1 MTTIKLLAE
10 ETISLCVEENVK
22 VDSIQYYRHVPTIF
36 SIVELLGF
44 LLLVTFFKK
53 KRDQDKHQT
62 INEMETFSS
71 SFLFWFVFV
80 LLPCSPF
87 CQLTDKREA

>member
-44 LLLVTFFKK
+44 LLLDTFF
-53 KRDQDKHQT
+53 
-62 INEMETFSS
+62 
-71 SFLFWFVFV
+71 
-80 LLPCSPF
+80 
-87 CQLTDKREA
+87 

>member
-44 LLLVTFFKK
+44 LLLDTFFKK
-53 KRDQDKHQT
+53 NGTKTNTKLL
-62 INEMETFSS
+62 MKWKPFLLLFCFGL
-71 SFLFWFVFV
+71 FLFYCRAAHFV
-80 LLPCSPF
+80 S
-87 CQLTDKREA
+87 